1 MDEKNLSD
9 QNEEATE
16 DNKFANKTFLSI
28 DERFGL
34 NATSVLDKIKR
45 RFCSKSK
52 KFRFT
57 FLNQKELLV

>member
-28 DERFGL
+28 DERFAL
-34 NATSVLDKIKR
+34 NATSMLDQTMKSKIKL
-45 RFCSKSK
+45 SLQLEILQQIK
-52 KFRFT
+52 
-57 FLNQKELLV
+57 